1 MEAEIC
7 VGSEGARQAAW
18 FEKLVKDLNE
28 KTNTPILMIDNAA
41 VEELSKTWKSHS
53 KAKYIEIREMF
64 IRDDMVLRNRL
75 VVYHTPSVE
84 NIADALTK

>member
-7 VGSEGARQAAW
+7 AGSEGARQAVW
-18 FEKLVKDLNE
+18 FEKLVKDLN
-28 KTNTPILMIDNAA
+28 KKINIPILIIDNAT

-64 IRDDMVLRNRL
+64 IRDDIVLRNRL
-75 VVYHTPSVE
+75 VVHHTPSVE
-84 NIADALTK
+84 NIADTLTK